1 MRLFIK
7 LLKFLLTLLEKK
19 EVREEVKNVNQ
30 EVYQEIKDTPSANQV
45 EIDTIVTTTITN
57 PEPIIQPTTNL
68 VPNLK
73 IIERL
78 LPPSQ
83 YVQDSK
89 TVYNSIVLHHT
100 AGGSAGSTINYW
112 LTNKERVATHFIIDR
127 NGDIY
132 QCIPL
137 EKAWAYHLYISSPG
151 NKIDRL
157 YKKLGSLYDKQSIGI
172 EIASYGP
179 CTVYE
184 GRYVNTYGQALP
196 NNKIQRLD
204 KPFKGF
210 QYFEKYTPEQINSLE
225 QLLVYLMA
233 QFPKIANN
241 LSKDFSTMFDINQSA
256 LELKP
261 GIYTHVNYRTDKSD
275 CYNSPELIQMLNQ
288 LHTKV

>member
-204 KPFKGF
+204 KPFKDCM
-210 QYFEKYTPEQINSLE
+210 NSKKSLPSM
-225 QLLVYLMA
+225 L
-233 QFPKIANN
+233 FFSIAAEIC
-241 LSKDFSTMFDINQSA
+241 S
-256 LELKP
+256 
-261 GIYTHVNYRTDKSD
+261 
-275 CYNSPELIQMLNQ
+275 
-288 LHTKV
+288 